1 VDKLP
6 RLARVRH
13 RLRKAEEML
22 QSILG
27 MVDSLN
33 RWEHLEVCQMRLHLQ
48 RIGRRVDREVRKL
61 KGGVGE

>member
-1 VDKLP
+1 
-6 RLARVRH
+6 
-13 RLRKAEEML
+13 ML